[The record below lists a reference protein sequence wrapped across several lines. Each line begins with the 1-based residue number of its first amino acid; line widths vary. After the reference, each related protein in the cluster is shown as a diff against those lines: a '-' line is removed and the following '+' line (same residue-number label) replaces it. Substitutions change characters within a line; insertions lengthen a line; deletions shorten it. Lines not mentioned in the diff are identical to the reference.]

1 MSRLGGSPIRRGLR
15 YMVPGVQPGDQAS
28 VEVWAWAGD
37 FDSWNAALAGGAPA
51 AYSGTFWNPTGA
63 AGSAPGLVNMP
74 TNGMGALDT
83 PPVVYAQMKIAVDQT
98 NQVAITWQV
107 GTLVSAPTVAGPFSP
122 VPGAT
127 SPYVVSASATGPV
140 FYRLMQ

>member
-1 MSRLGGSPIRRGLR
+1 MSRLGGSPNPTRAE

-28 VEVWAWAGD
+28 VEVWAWAGE
-37 FDSWNAALAGGAPA
+37 FDNWIVAQSGGAPA
-51 AYSGTFWNPTGA
+51 AYSKTFWNPTGA

-74 TNGMGALDT
+74 TNRMGALET
-83 PPVVYAQMKIAVDQT
+83 PPVVYAQMKIAVDQIK
-98 NQVAITWQV
+98 QVTITWCV
-107 GTLVSAPTVAGPFSP
+107 GTLVSAPAVAGPFSP

-127 SPYVVSASATGPV
+127 SPYVVPASSTGPM